1 MTLRAADIDAYFARI
16 GWAGPVATD
25 RATLNAIAAHHPAA
39 IPFENLDPYL
49 DRPVDLAPDALVAKL
64 IHGQRGGYCFEQNGL
79 LRLVLE
85 KIGFAVTPLSGRVVW
100 NMDPE
105 TVTARTHMV
114 LRVDLPEGPVLIDSG
129 FGSAVPTGVL
139 DLVPDIAQPTP
150 HEPFRFIRIGDE
162 WRAQIQIGREWR
174 TTYRFDLMPQ
184 QQVDYAVAN
193 WFTSTHPD
201 SHFRHGLTLAR
212 PLPGRRISLRG
223 NAFATHPPGGVGERR
238 TLTEPEEVVAI
249 IEGEFGLRIPD
260 RKALLA
266 RLHHDLP
273 AMVAAG

>member
-1 MTLRAADIDAYFARI
+1 MTLRPADIDAYFARI
-16 GWAGPVATD
+16 GWSGPVAVD

-49 DRPVDLAPDALVAKL
+49 DRPVDLSPEALVAKL

-85 KIGFAVTPLSGRVVW
+85 RIGFAATPLSGRVVW

-105 TVTARTHMV
+105 TITARTRMV
-114 LRVDLPEGPVLIDSG
+114 LRVDLADGPVLIDSG

-139 DLVPDIAQPTP
+139 DLVPDIEQPTP
-150 HEPFRFIRIGDE
+150 HEPFRFVRVGEE
-162 WRAQIQIGREWR
+162 WRAQIRIGAEWR
-174 TTYRFDLMPQ
+174 TTYRFDLSPQ
-184 QQVDYAVAN
+184 HQIDYAVAN
-193 WFTSTHPD
+193 WYTSTHPN

-223 NAFATHPPGGVGERR
+223 TEFATHTPGGVTERR
-238 TLTEPEEVVAI
+238 TLDEPEEVAAV
-249 IEGEFGLRIPD
+249 IEEAFGIRIPD
-260 RKALLA
+260 RAALLS
-266 RLHHDLP
+266 RLSG
-273 AMVAAG
+273 AA